1 MNQFLPAPVISL
13 LGSLMTF
20 IVMAIS
26 IPLIAKQMA
35 GAHSA
40 QRAADL
46 SAANQATE
54 TYRNLWQ
61 SELEHRKEIESQL
74 ELLQRRHVQ
83 FEGAARERDTQYE
96 VELAK
101 LRGQIDAKDAAI
113 ESLQQKL
120 SQHQ

>member
-1 MNQFLPAPVISL
+1 MNQLLTGPVISL
-13 LGSLMTF
+13 MSSLMTF

-26 IPLIAKQMA
+26 IPLVAKQMR
-35 GAHSA
+35 GTHSA

-61 SELEHRKEIESQL
+61 SEVENRKQIEKNL

-83 FEGAARERDTQYE
+83 FEEAARDRDTSYE

-120 SQHQ
+120 GHQ